1 MMECNQIDNR
11 MFPLTEG
18 DVCKPASIYF
28 PVYYNAVIEG
38 PDRKRIISTDKR
50 SSIVC
55 TGESFLMK
63 NLPKGK
69 YNVIVAIIE
78 ETSKGKVQAWNIRTF
93 GDKQYV
99 PLTQTDGKKTKS
111 SK

>member
-1 MMECNQIDNR
+1 
-11 MFPLTEG
+11 
-18 DVCKPASIYF
+18 
-28 PVYYNAVIEG
+28 
-38 PDRKRIISTDKR
+38 
-50 SSIVC
+50 
-55 TGESFLMK
+55 MK

-69 YNVIVAIIE
+69 YMVRVSKLYGFATKKAI
-78 ETSKGKVQAWNIRTF
+78 TWNIRTF